1 MSKRKLVFLLLACL
15 TVLIT
20 VLFQIEWSNLGY
32 RIHQH
37 QTAQQPDVLNGIDA
51 LSCIRKDVVKTA
63 DTYDPKAVDISEL
76 ATHLP
81 LVMIDTSEEIPGV
94 PYIDSK
100 KHTSYTVASTGE
112 EYLTA
117 NLRIIDQPNTYHT
130 PEDEPDVSSYI
141 KIRVR
146 GNTSRWFDKQSF
158 AIKTVDAGGDYLD
171 IPVMG
176 MEENHDWAL
185 HGPFLDKTLM
195 RNYMAMNIAGSL
207 MSYAPDVR
215 FCEVIVNGEYRGV
228 YVMMETV
235 GRGKGRI
242 DIQKPNKVRNVT
254 GYIIGLENDAD
265 DPYTAMNNYSK
276 YTSILRKTSYFDIV
290 YPGETNLTPELK
302 DYIERDVSMFEKAL
316 YSYDYDSYRYGF
328 PANVDVDEFV
338 DYFILME
345 VFLQRDTGNLST
357 YFYKDVNGLFKPCVW
372 DFNNDLDNIAQD
384 TQDDFHIRQFVTV
397 QAPWF
402 LMMLKE
408 ESYID
413 RIIRRYRE
421 LRLTTL
427 SEDYLNTYIDDTVA
441 YLDTA
446 VDRNYAVWGYSFDNA
461 NLDWR
466 NKLAPDERNP
476 GSYEEAVQQMKDTLF
491 DRLDWLDENIE
502 VLRQYGHESAVK
514 KYNH

>member
-1 MSKRKLVFLLLACL
+1 MSKRRMAFLLLACL

-20 VLFQIEWSNLGY
+20 VLFQVEWSRLGY

-37 QTAQQPDVLNGIDA
+37 QSAQQPDVLNGIDT
-51 LSCIRKDVVKTA
+51 LSCIHRDAAAAA
-63 DTYDPKAVDISEL
+63 DSYDPEAVDLTSL
-76 ATHLP
+76 STHLP
-81 LVMIDTSEEIPGV
+81 LVMIDTSEEIPGM
-94 PYIDSK
+94 PYLNSNNR
-100 KHTSYTVASTGE
+100 TSYTAASTGE

-117 NLRIIDQPNTYHT
+117 NCRIVDHQDTYNT
-130 PEDEPDVSSYI
+130 PQDEPDVSAYI
-141 KIRVR
+141 QIRVR
-146 GNTSRWFDKQSF
+146 GNTSRWFDKHSF
-158 AIKTVDAGGDYLD
+158 AVKTVDAGGNYLD
-171 IPVMG
+171 IPIMG
-176 MEENHDWAL
+176 MEENHEWAL

-195 RNYMAMNIAGSL
+195 RNYLAMNISGSL
-207 MSYAPDVR
+207 MDYAPDVR
-215 FCEVIVNGEYRGV
+215 FCEVIVNGEYQGV
-228 YVMMETV
+228 YVIMETV
-235 GRGKGRI
+235 SRGKGRI

-254 GYIIGLENDAD
+254 GYIIGLENDD
-265 DPYTAMNNYSK
+265 NDKFSAMDNYSK

-290 YPGETNLTPELK
+290 YPGERNLTPELK
-302 DYIERDVSMFEKAL
+302 DFIERDVSKFEKAL

-345 VFLQRDTGNLST
+345 VFLQRDMGNLST

-372 DFNNDLDNIAQD
+372 DFNNDLDNAARGK
-384 TQDDFHIRQFVTV
+384 QDDFYIRQFVSV

-402 LMMLKE
+402 LMMIKE
-408 ESYID
+408 ETYID

-421 LRLTTL
+421 LRTTTL
-427 SEDYLNTYIDDTVA
+427 SEDYLDTYIDDTIA

-446 VDRNYAVWGYSFDNA
+446 VDRNYAVWGYSFDSA

-491 DRLDWLDENIE
+491 GRLDWLDENIE
-502 VLRQYGHESAVK
+502 VLRQYSHESAVK
-514 KYNH
+514 KFNH